1 MVGERLRALI
11 FLALLVTSA
20 QHAAP
25 ACAQQAPSTAAQPGA
40 APSTAAQPGAAPSS
54 APANP
59 PPAEPTPEAK
69 ERARAAYAQ
78 GQAAFA
84 QGDYAQAKAAFEQ
97 AFASVPN
104 PIVLI
109 SVAESAAK
117 SGAIAEAIAAY
128 DRYLQLKPEAADR
141 ADVESKRAALAATP
155 AQLSVVT
162 EPPGAEVII
171 DGRPI
176 GKQTPADIA
185 LPAGDHQLKCTL
197 AGYEDALDVVHSL
210 PGGHDERRIVLKRPI
225 PPPVAVAPAPAPPLV
240 LATPPAKV
248 PTAALWVTGSIGA
261 AGLIAG
267 TVLGIMA
274 LQEHKK
280 FNENP
285 TTESADRGERL
296 ALFADVGFGVGAM
309 ALVTA
314 VVLLFDRQE
323 AVPAPAAS
331 TTAAGQARNASAHLQ
346 LLPQFSPGGAAASA
360 RVRF

>member
-1 MVGERLRALI
+1 MIVA
-11 FLALLVTSA
+11 ALLATAATSA
-20 QHAAP
+20 GRATPASAQPAPSTPGTPAKPAPTPTEPSSTAAAP
-25 ACAQQAPSTAAQPGA
+25 ANS
-40 APSTAAQPGAAPSS
+40 
-54 APANP
+54 

-69 ERARAAYAQ
+69 ERARAAYTR

-84 QGDYAQAKAAFEQ
+84 QGDYAQAKSAFDL
-97 AFASVPN
+97 AFAAVPN

-117 SGAIAEAIAAY
+117 SGAIADAVAAY
-128 DRYLQLKPEAADR
+128 DRYLQLKPDASDR
-141 ADVESKRAALAATP
+141 ADVEAKRAALAATP
-155 AQLSVVT
+155 AQLAVVT
-162 EPPGAEVII
+162 EPPGADVSI
-171 DGRPI
+171 DGRPL
-176 GKQTPADIA
+176 GKQTPADITLA
-185 LPAGDHQLKCTL
+185 AGDHQLKCTL
-197 AGYEDALDVVHSL
+197 AGYEDALDVVHAL

-225 PPPVAVAPAPAPPLV
+225 PPAVAVAPVPAAPLV

-248 PTAALWVTGSIGA
+248 PTAALWVTASIGA

-274 LQEHKK
+274 LQEHKN

-309 ALVTA
+309 ALVTTA
-314 VVLLFDRQE
+314 VLLFDREE
-323 AVPAPAAS
+323 AAPAPAAS
-331 TTAAGQARNASAHLQ
+331 TTAAGPPRSASAHLQ
-346 LLPQFSPGGAAASA
+346 LIPQFSSSSAAATA

>member
-1 MVGERLRALI
+1 MIVA
-11 FLALLVTSA
+11 ALLATAATSA
-20 QHAAP
+20 GRATPASAQPAPSTPGTPAKPAPTPTEPSSTAAAP
-25 ACAQQAPSTAAQPGA
+25 ANS
-40 APSTAAQPGAAPSS
+40 
-54 APANP
+54 

-69 ERARAAYAQ
+69 ERARAAYTR

-84 QGDYAQAKAAFEQ
+84 QGDYAQAKSAFDL
-97 AFASVPN
+97 AFAAVPN

-117 SGAIAEAIAAY
+117 SGAIADAVAAY
-128 DRYLQLKPEAADR
+128 DRYLQLKPDASDR
-141 ADVESKRAALAATP
+141 ADVEAKRAALAATP
-155 AQLSVVT
+155 AQLAVVT
-162 EPPGAEVII
+162 EPPGADVSI
-171 DGRPI
+171 DGRPL
-176 GKQTPADIA
+176 GKQTPADITLA
-185 LPAGDHQLKCTL
+185 AGDHQLKCTL
-197 AGYEDALDVVHSL
+197 AGYEDALDVVHAL

-225 PPPVAVAPAPAPPLV
+225 PPPVAVAPAPAAPLV

-274 LQEHKK
+274 LQEHKN

-285 TTESADRGERL
+285 TSESADRGERL

-309 ALVTA
+309 ALVTTM
-314 VVLLFDRQE
+314 VLLFDRDE
-323 AVPAPAAS
+323 AVPPPTAS
-331 TTAAGQARNASAHLQ
+331 PTAAGQPRSASARLQ
-346 LLPQFSPGGAAASA
+346 LIPQLSSRSAAASA